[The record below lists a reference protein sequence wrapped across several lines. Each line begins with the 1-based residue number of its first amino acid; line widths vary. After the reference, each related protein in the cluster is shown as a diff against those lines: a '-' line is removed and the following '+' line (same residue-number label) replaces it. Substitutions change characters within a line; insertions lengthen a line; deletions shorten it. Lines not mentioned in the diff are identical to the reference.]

1 MNPPVSTPDLKTLP
15 ADAESPAELLAS
27 VKPDHPALERLA
39 ARRIAAQ
46 PVEAAITSYDRMHHR
61 HSRA

>member
-1 MNPPVSTPDLKTLP
+1 MNPPSSTPDLQTPP
-15 ADAESPAELLAS
+15 ADAESPAQLLAS
-27 VKPDHPALERLA
+27 VKPVHPALERLA
-39 ARRIAAQ
+39 ARRVAEQ